1 MSPVLKE
8 AVPVGSLEC
17 RIVKSAPASVS
28 EKRKLDMTR
37 LGWKMES
44 FTSAAGKVS
53 AAGSRLQEEAERESR
68 YWEQISSLKAR
79 GWAISRLPQDSRSV
93 GVHFGFA
100 EAAPAFRNR
109 GFAILR
115 RGQDGNL
122 RLDRGAILPRP
133 LVVTVTVS
141 MDGQECGSS
150 GLQHDLITDNSP
162 IEDQILQ
169 AYRALSEEELFHEI
183 SREGRLLANQG
194 VYITSQSIMFDFG
207 DKFSAQIRLVDPQVE
222 SPSIKSNASAD
233 EIAKAIALSLHVLLT
248 HAHQQ
253 NHHRRSTAPS
263 PIILKAKARSE
274 YALLRPIM
282 SHLQH
287 ISHLD
292 FLRSLT
298 ASVLPPL
305 SKSGIYVPA
314 KFRPLINW
322 NMPASWQASSLQA
335 NNLLEPL
342 IAPLESTMT
351 LELPTKRTLELT
363 IRTFVGQ
370 PVFGTEFNI
379 RPLTYGNK
387 HLISPRLE
395 TVADVEKFVCRVF
408 MVDLATFIEELHN
421 KSRNGGKTDGIGES
435 GTKLLAQPWWSVTD
449 LHHGELSL
457 QKLPDSVEKLQVRVW
472 RDRLGLRHVSNI
484 VPKKSAEV
492 VLYIWEADSSW
503 RTTTSGGQED
513 TSGLHLSE
521 VLKQTVPGKISDS

>member
-17 RIVKSAPASVS
+17 RTVKSVPASVS

-44 FTSAAGKVS
+44 FASAAEKVS

-68 YWEQISSLKAR
+68 YWEQISSLKAK
-79 GWAISRLPQDSRSV
+79 GWAISRLPRDSRSV

-100 EAAPAFRNR
+100 EAAPAFRSR

-115 RGQDGNL
+115 RGQDGSL
-122 RLDRGAILPRP
+122 RLDRSAILPRP

-141 MDGQECGSS
+141 IDGQECGSS
-150 GLQHDLITDNSP
+150 GVQHELVTDKSP

-169 AYRALSEEELFHEI
+169 AHRTLSEEELFHEI

-194 VYITSQSIMFDFG
+194 VYITSKSIIFDFG
-207 DKFSAQIRLVDPQVE
+207 DKFSAQIRLVDPEIE
-222 SPSIKSNASAD
+222 SPSVKSDQSAE
-233 EIAKAIALSLHVLLT
+233 EIAKAIALSLRVLLA

-253 NHHRRSTAPS
+253 NHNRRSTAPS
-263 PIILKAKARSE
+263 PITLKAKATSE
-274 YALLRPIM
+274 YALLRPMM

-287 ISHLD
+287 VSHLD
-292 FLRSLT
+292 FLRSLA

-305 SKSGIYVPA
+305 SKSGIYIHA
-314 KFRPLINW
+314 KFTPLINW
-322 NMPASWQASSLQA
+322 NMPASLQAPSLQA

-342 IAPLESTMT
+342 IALLESTMT

-379 RPLTYGNK
+379 RPLSYGTKN
-387 HLISPRLE
+387 LISPRLE
-395 TVADVEKFVCRVF
+395 TVADVEEFVCRVL

-421 KSRNGGKTDGIGES
+421 TSRNGVKTDGTGES
-435 GTKLLAQPWWSVTD
+435 RAKLPAQPWWSVTD

-457 QKLPDSVEKLQVRVW
+457 QKLPNSVEKLQVRVW

-484 VPKKSAEV
+484 VPKQSAEV
-492 VLYIWEADSSW
+492 VLYIWEAEKSW
-503 RTTTSGGQED
+503 RTTTSDGQGD

-521 VLKQTVPGKISDS
+521 VLKQISPGTISYS